1 MTKESLEGCPR
12 CDDYDK
18 IKDELESNKRR
29 SQDEQKNALK
39 RCEDGKAKL
48 QKKLLTIGAIAIV
61 AGTIL
66 GKDFVDMVT
75 DYINSFN
82 NAKNAASKLVGM
94 ADTPPTIPETNTT
107 EETQDDTEDTP
118 ETTPSRVDDTIYWAG
133 VPDMNLFGS
142 SNSIPY
148 AMLMGDFE
156 PSLIDMMTY
165 EMLTDDLAFS
175 TQDISANLSEVLD
188 LTMLGS
194 SMSFFEPLDLSPWDF
209 PNESYGMMYE
219 TPSAIVPETG
229 AWIPLMG
236 VPILLSKRRRR
247 P

>member
-1 MTKESLEGCPR
+1 MPKESLEGCPR

-18 IKDELESNKRR
+18 IKDELESKKRH

-39 RCEDGKAKL
+39 RCEQGKAKL

-66 GKDFVDMVT
+66 GKDFVDMVA

-82 NAKNAASKLVGM
+82 DVKNAASKLVGM
-94 ADTPPTIPETNTT
+94 ADTPPTTPETNTT
-107 EETQDDTEDTP
+107 EDTHNDTEDTQ
-118 ETTPSRVDDTIYWAG
+118 ESTPSLVDTTYWAG
-133 VPDMNLFGS
+133 VPDMNLFS
-142 SNSIPY
+142 SSSSIPY

-156 PSLIDMMTY
+156 SSLIDMVTS
-165 EMLTDDLAFS
+165 EMLTDNLAFTHWAITDS
-175 TQDISANLSEVLD
+175 LSDRLD
-188 LTMLGS
+188 LTVFGS
-194 SMSFFEPLDLSPWDF
+194 TAWEPLDLSPWDF

-219 TPSAIVPETG
+219 PPSAIVPESG

-236 VPILLSKRRRR
+236 MPILLSKRRRR